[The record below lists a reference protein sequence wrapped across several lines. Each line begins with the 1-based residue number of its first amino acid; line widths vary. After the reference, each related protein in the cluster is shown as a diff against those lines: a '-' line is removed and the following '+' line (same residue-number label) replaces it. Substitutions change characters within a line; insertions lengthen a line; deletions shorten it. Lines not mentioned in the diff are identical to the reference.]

1 MSTEAGE
8 EADADLGLMDQ
19 ATGAE
24 VIVPP
29 AHPKRGLAALAESL
43 PMLLG
48 GVVLYIVVGLVAG
61 SRGTPYD
68 LTVLSLLAVNVVLAV
83 GFSLVYSQSG
93 QFSFATFGFYA
104 VGGFT
109 YAWFADRTA
118 PELAMVLAMVAAGLV
133 GLLVRLGTARLSR
146 LYFAIASLSIGALIL
161 IVFQNWDAVSGGVQG
176 IGPIKPLTFGLV
188 DASDTA
194 GTFKVAWIVSAAAV
208 LVIGLLYRSAWAR
221 DLLIVRDMRQVGRN
235 DGIPVR
241 RLELEA
247 FVVGSA
253 LAGLAGALLAATN
266 VFISIDSFSVSVSL
280 QVLIMVVLGGAG
292 GVLGPIIGAAV
303 VTELPEQLRSYA
315 KWSGVVYGVAILI
328 IFIALPEGVMGIW
341 NRILVRLGIGRREAR
356 R

>member
-1 MSTEAGE
+1 
-8 EADADLGLMDQ
+8 
-19 ATGAE
+19 
-24 VIVPP
+24 V
-29 AHPKRGLAALAESL
+29 
-43 PMLLG
+43 LLV
-48 GVVLYIVVGLVAG
+48 GVAIYIGFGLVMG
-61 SRGTPYD
+61 SRGSAYD
-68 LTVLSLLAVNVVLAV
+68 LTVLSLLAVNVVLAA
-83 GFSLVYSQSG
+83 GFSIVYSQSG

-109 YAWFADRTA
+109 YAWFSEHTN
-118 PELAMVLAMVAAGLV
+118 PEFAMVMAALAAGVV

-161 IVFQNWDAVSGGVQG
+161 IVFQNWDSISGGVQG
-176 IGPIKPLTFGLV
+176 IGPIKPITFGLV
-188 DASDTA
+188 DKGDPA
-194 GTFKVAWIVSAAAV
+194 GVFKVAWVVSAVTV
-208 LVIGLLYRSAWAR
+208 LLIGLLYRSAWSR

-235 DGIPVR
+235 DAIPVR
-241 RLELEA
+241 RLELES

-253 LAGLAGALLAATN
+253 TAGLAGALLASTN

-315 KWSGVVYGVAILI
+315 KWSGVGYGIAILV

-341 NRILVRLGIGRREAR
+341 ARLLTRLKIGRREPKR
-356 R
+356 